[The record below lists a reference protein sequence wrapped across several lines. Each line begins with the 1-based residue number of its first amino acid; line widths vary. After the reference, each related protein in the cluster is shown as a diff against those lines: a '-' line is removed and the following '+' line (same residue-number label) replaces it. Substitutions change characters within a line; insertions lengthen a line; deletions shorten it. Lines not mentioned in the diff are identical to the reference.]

1 MAYYDPTAGP
11 DQRHASRFRVT
22 RARLTGHNIEA
33 LLVDFSTHG
42 MGLETHVGLRIGAT
56 YSFRLF
62 GGRGRPIAASVRWCR
77 LWATD
82 RRANGDVRP
91 VYRAGLTLAKI
102 RSGPQ
107 PFDRWPRSE
116 SPIST
121 PDGKYSRQ
129 RRSTRAATS
138 GEQNSSSGK
147 PGLSRASMTT
157 GMP

>member
-1 MAYYDPTAGP
+1 MSATTRPPP
-11 DQRHASRFRVT
+11 DQRQAPRFRVA
-22 RARLTGHNIEA
+22 RARLSGHGVEA
-33 LLVDFSTHG
+33 RLVDFSTRG

-56 YSFRLF
+56 YRFRLF

-91 VYRAGLTLAKI
+91 VYRAGLTLAET
-102 RSGPQ
+102 RSDPQ
-107 PFDRWPRSE
+107 LLDRWPRSE

-147 PGLSRASMTT
+147 PGLSRASRTT